1 MDLIEVWL
9 KDPLKHWYYR
19 HKFAAIKREAKLAI
33 DLKSIVDIGA
43 GSAIFSRELLK
54 LNNEVQVQAV
64 DIGYE
69 YEGIDRNEIRINY
82 SRTCTNYDA
91 DLFLLTDVLEHVED
105 DYNFLN
111 LIVSKAK
118 PGAIFIITVP
128 CFMSLWSYHDEYLKH
143 FRRYT
148 LDQLEVIAVDND
160 LIIKKS
166 YYLFGLLYPIAFIS
180 RKFGKRKMSSQLR
193 EAGNLE
199 NTIFL
204 LLLSFD
210 KLFTRIFKFGISGLL
225 VAEKDF
231 LILEKN

>member
-19 HKFAAIKREAKLAI
+19 HKFAAIKRETELVVH
-33 DLKSIVDIGA
+33 LKSIVDIGA

-54 LNNEVQVQAV
+54 LNNDVQVQAV

-69 YEGIDRNEIRINY
+69 YEGIDRNEIRLTY
-82 SRTCTNYDA
+82 TRTCSNFDA

-105 DYNFLN
+105 DSNFLHS
-111 LIVSKAK
+111 IVSKAK

-143 FRRYT
+143 FRRYR
-148 LDQLEVIAVDND
+148 LDQLEDLAVDND

-180 RKFGKRKMSSQLR
+180 RKFGKKKISSQLK
-193 EAGNLE
+193 ETGNLE
-199 NTIFL
+199 NAILFF
-204 LLLSFD
+204 LLSFD
-210 KLFTRIFKFGISGLL
+210 KWFTRIFKFGISGLL

-231 LILEKN
+231 

>member
-19 HKFAAIKREAKLAI
+19 HKFAAIKREAKLKI
-33 DLKSIVDIGA
+33 DLMSIVDIGA
-43 GSAIFSRELLK
+43 GSAIFSKELLK
-54 LNNEVQVQAV
+54 LNDAVQVQAV

-69 YEGIDRNEIRINY
+69 YEGIDRDEIRLTY
-82 SRTCTNYDA
+82 SRTCSNFDA
-91 DLFLLTDVLEHVED
+91 DLYLLTDVLEHVED
-105 DYNFLN
+105 DSVFLN

-148 LDQLEVIAVDND
+148 LKQLETLAADND

-180 RKFGKRKMSSQLR
+180 RKFKKKKNSSQLR
-193 EAGNLE
+193 EARYLE
-199 NTIFL
+199 NLFFR
-204 LLLSFD
+204 LLLSSD
-210 KLFTRIFKFGISGLL
+210 KLFTRIFKFGMSGLL
-225 VAEKDF
+225 VAEKDSLVF
-231 LILEKN
+231 EKN

>member
-111 LIVSKAK
+111 LIVSKANLN
-118 PGAIFIITVP
+118 PSRIGVTTA
-128 CFMSLWSYHDEYLKH
+128 
-143 FRRYT
+143 
-148 LDQLEVIAVDND
+148 
-160 LIIKKS
+160 
-166 YYLFGLLYPIAFIS
+166 PIAGITSLYKKLHQALKTGKTSS
-180 RKFGKRKMSSQLR
+180 RITLKMVPN
-193 EAGNLE
+193 AGP
-199 NTIFL
+199 
-204 LLLSFD
+204 
-210 KLFTRIFKFGISGLL
+210 K
-225 VAEKDF
+225 V
-231 LILEKN
+231 

>member
-19 HKFAAIKREAKLAI
+19 HKFAAIKREAELAV

-54 LNNEVQVQAV
+54 LNNDVQVQAV

-69 YEGIDRNEIRINY
+69 YEGIDRNEIRLTY
-82 SRTCTNYDA
+82 TRTCSNFDA

-105 DYNFLN
+105 DSTFLN

-143 FRRYT
+143 FRRYR
-148 LDQLEVIAVDND
+148 LDQLETLAVDND

-180 RKFGKRKMSSQLR
+180 RKFGKKKISSQLKETR
-193 EAGNLE
+193 NLE
-199 NTIFL
+199 NAIFF

-231 LILEKN
+231 